1 MIKKNMKKILLL
13 IGFIV
18 LLTLFMVF
26 DLYNYI
32 GLDKVGEL
40 KEWILS
46 FGIFGPIIYIFLY
59 WISCLFF
66 LPGLAITIVG
76 AIVFGPILGTI
87 LISIG
92 STTGATLAFL
102 FARYIGRDFIV
113 SKFSHNTVYT
123 KIDQGVKN
131 QGARML
137 VITRLVP
144 IFPFSIQNY
153 LYGLTDINVLT
164 YMFLSW
170 LCMLPGTIAYAF
182 LAGAV
187 VSGEGD
193 LGKTFIFLGIG
204 AVFLVAVSFLPKLLK
219 TSSID

>member
-1 MIKKNMKKILLL
+1 MIKNNIKKIALTLVFIILL
-13 IGFIV
+13 I
-18 LLTLFMVF
+18 LFLVF

-32 GLDKVGEL
+32 GLDKINGI

-46 FGIFGPIIYIFLY
+46 FGIFGPIIYILLY

-66 LPGLAITIVG
+66 LPGLPITIVG
-76 AIVFGPILGTI
+76 AIVFGPVLGTI

-92 STTGATLAFL
+92 STTGATLSFL

-113 SKFSHNTVYT
+113 KKLGSNPTYE
-123 KIDQGVKN
+123 KIDQGVKK

-137 VITRLVP
+137 IITRLVP
-144 IFPFSIQNY
+144 IFPFNLQNY
-153 LYGLTDINVLT
+153 LYGLTDINILT
-164 YMFLSW
+164 YMFFSW

-182 LAGAV
+182 LAGAI

-193 LGKTFIFLGIG
+193 TGKTFLYLGIG
-204 AVFLVAVSFLPKLLK
+204 AIFLVGVSYLPKLFNK
-219 TSSID
+219 DVA

>member
-1 MIKKNMKKILLL
+1 MIKNNIKKIALAIGFAVLL
-13 IGFIV
+13 I
-18 LLTLFMVF
+18 LFLVF
-26 DLYNYI
+26 DVYNYI
-32 GLDKVGEL
+32 GLDKISDL

-46 FGIFGPIIYIFLY
+46 FGIFGPIIYILLY

-76 AIVFGPILGTI
+76 AIVFGPVLGTI

-102 FARYIGRDFIV
+102 FARYIGRDFID
-113 SKFSHNTVYT
+113 KKLGNNPTYA
-123 KIDQGVKN
+123 KIDEGVKK

-137 VITRLVP
+137 IITRLVP
-144 IFPFSIQNY
+144 LFPFNAQNY
-153 LYGLTDINVLT
+153 LYGLTDINVFT
-164 YMFLSW
+164 YMFFSW

-182 LAGAV
+182 LAGAI

-193 LGKTFIFLGIG
+193 PGRTFLFLGIG
-204 AVFLVAVSFLPKLLK
+204 AIFFVAVSFLPRLFKK
-219 TSSID
+219 DTV

>member
-1 MIKKNMKKILLL
+1 MNKGNIKKIALAVGFIILL
-13 IGFIV
+13 I
-18 LLTLFMVF
+18 LFLVF
-26 DLYNYI
+26 DVYNYI
-32 GLDKVGEL
+32 GLDKIEDL

-46 FGIFGPIIYIFLY
+46 FGIFGPLIYILLY

-76 AIVFGPILGTI
+76 AIVFGPVLGTV

-113 SKFSHNTVYT
+113 KKLGNNATYT
-123 KIDQGVKN
+123 KIDQGVKK

-137 VITRLVP
+137 IITRLVP
-144 IFPFSIQNY
+144 LFPFNVQNY
-153 LYGLTDINVLT
+153 LYGLTDINVFT

-182 LAGAV
+182 LAGAI
-187 VSGEGD
+187 VSGQGD
-193 LGKTFIFLGIG
+193 PGRTLLFLGIG
-204 AVFLVAVSFLPKLLK
+204 AVFFVGVSFIPRLLK
-219 TSSID
+219 KDQV

>member
-1 MIKKNMKKILLL
+1 MIKNNIKKIALV

-18 LLTLFMVF
+18 VLILFLVF
-26 DLYNYI
+26 DLYSYI
-32 GLDKVGEL
+32 GLDRISDL

-46 FGIFGPIIYIFLY
+46 FGIFGPIIYILLY

-76 AIVFGPILGTI
+76 AIVFGPVLGTI

-113 SKFSHNTVYT
+113 KKFNENLIYK

-137 VITRLVP
+137 IITRLVP

-153 LYGLTDINVLT
+153 LYGLTDINIFT

-182 LAGAV
+182 LAGAI

-193 LGKTFIFLGIG
+193 PGRTLLFLGIG
-204 AVFLVAVSFLPKLLK
+204 AIFLVGVSFLPRLLK
-219 TSSID
+219 NPSA